1 MAKGTRPKRPCAL
14 VNPTCQLRWS
24 SSSPTGVGEK
34 RRPLRNTTRLSEF
47 CMALRVRRVDESVK
61 SLVWSKKRR
70 ETAPLAI
77 CKKPRF
83 RNVNLAGGHKFFLSR
98 RSEER
103 RVGKE
108 CVSTCRYRWSP
119 YHCKK
124 KKSRHVSTEH
134 SCIKTHTIPT
144 TT

>member
-98 RSEER
+98 PCLSALGGRNVDR
-103 RVGKE
+103 
-108 CVSTCRYRWSP
+108 
-119 YHCKK
+119 
-124 KKSRHVSTEH
+124 KSGV
-134 SCIKTHTIPT
+134 
-144 TT
+144 

>member
-1 MAKGTRPKRPCAL
+1 MAKCTRPKRPCAL

-98 RSEER
+98 PCLSALGGRNVRHDGNSEGRSEEQTS
-103 RVGKE
+103 E
-108 CVSTCRYRWSP
+108 LQ
-119 YHCKK
+119 
-124 KKSRHVSTEH
+124 
-134 SCIKTHTIPT
+134 
-144 TT
+144 

>member
-1 MAKGTRPKRPCAL
+1 
-14 VNPTCQLRWS
+14 
-24 SSSPTGVGEK
+24 
-34 RRPLRNTTRLSEF
+34 
-47 CMALRVRRVDESVK
+47 MALRVRRVDESVK

-98 RSEER
+98 PCLSALGGRNVRHDGNGEGGAMIDRSEECR
-103 RVGKE
+103 GGQER
-108 CVSTCRYRWSP
+108 VSTVCARWAQDDR
-119 YHCKK
+119 K
-124 KKSRHVSTEH
+124 
-134 SCIKTHTIPT
+134 T